1 MDLPLRGLNRSLGSV
16 SHTKYIRM
24 DNTIRKIKSVGDK
37 DVKNQIKDLN
47 KKRLRTS
54 YLGCDKIG
62 F

>member
-1 MDLPLRGLNRSLGSV
+1 
-16 SHTKYIRM
+16 M

-54 YLGCDKIG
+54 YLDCDKVG